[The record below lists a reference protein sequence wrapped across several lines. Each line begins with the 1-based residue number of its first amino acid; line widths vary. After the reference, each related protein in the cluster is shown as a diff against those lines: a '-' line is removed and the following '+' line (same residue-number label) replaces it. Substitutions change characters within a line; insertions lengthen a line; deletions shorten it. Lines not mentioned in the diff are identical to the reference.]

1 MGQIETEVSDP
12 ELDSVISDKLSVLF
26 NVKNH
31 DINRL
36 ESAFYNF
43 ITTPYYYWLET
54 HNSIK
59 VLTLR
64 NYQSHQKILISVE
77 CFPADLLIPW
87 QSKTISMNTQ
97 LEIQTN
103 PQPSPLIL
111 QIKTYCPHH
120 QYSVRAVNNF
130 SRRFSPYS
138 NLNRCKFT

>member
-26 NVKNH
+26 NVQNH

-87 QSKTISMNTQ
+87 QSKTITGNTE

-103 PQPSPLIL
+103 PQPSL
-111 QIKTYCPHH
+111 
-120 QYSVRAVNNF
+120 
-130 SRRFSPYS
+130 
-138 NLNRCKFT
+138 

>member
-12 ELDSVISDKLSVLF
+12 GLDSVISDKLSVLF

-87 QSKTISMNTQ
+87 QSKTITGNTE
-97 LEIQTN
+97 LEIQTED
-103 PQPSPLIL
+103 QPSTLPLIL

-120 QYSVRAVNNF
+120 QHSKHA
-130 SRRFSPYS
+130 
-138 NLNRCKFT
+138 L